1 MFINVFIFLKL
12 GIEIY
17 FKMEEKEVANDK
29 IGQSQVYDL
38 ITGDRPS
45 WQTIIYDLIKTEQL
59 DPWDIN
65 LVVLSKKYIEVI
77 EQMEEAN
84 FFISS
89 KVLLACSLLLRLK
102 SEILVNSYIEELND
116 ALYGVKEKKEYKPE
130 TIEIDEDEIP
140 ILIPR
145 TPMPRFKKVTLQ
157 QLMFSLNKAIETET
171 RRIRKEIRTKQAEKS
186 ALVVL
191 PKRNHIP
198 LKSRIKSIYEKI
210 KNYLDHPEKNKMKYS
225 ELAQDKEA
233 MISCFLPILHLSND
247 EKLWLHQEKHFDEIH
262 MSCEDLES
270 DEDVIVEDV

>member
-116 ALYGVKEKKEYKPE
+116 ALYGVKEKKR
-130 TIEIDEDEIP
+130 I
-140 ILIPR
+140 
-145 TPMPRFKKVTLQ
+145 Q
-157 QLMFSLNKAIETET
+157 T
-171 RRIRKEIRTKQAEKS
+171 RG
-186 ALVVL
+186 
-191 PKRNHIP
+191 N
-198 LKSRIKSIYEKI
+198 
-210 KNYLDHPEKNKMKYS
+210 
-225 ELAQDKEA
+225 
-233 MISCFLPILHLSND
+233 
-247 EKLWLHQEKHFDEIH
+247 
-262 MSCEDLES
+262 
-270 DEDVIVEDV
+270 